1 MTKEAYVT
9 AVAEGRA
16 QLRDQQR
23 LLAMRLKQDVDERG
37 EEGGLGS
44 TRQADEQEGGDT
56 AATTATVSG
65 TGEQASDSAAG
76 GPDGVGREEEEEEE
90 EGREATA
97 AEAEA
102 SELQRRL
109 VEEEEEEAAADAE
122 RTEGVAVEALVS
134 ELFVLFVEPGVGHVE
149 TAAMNRVV
157 RQFMDRHLLQAAG
170 LRPAV
175 EEGEGGGDSS
185 GGGGFS
191 ASIRRNTVAL

>member
-16 QLRDQQR
+16 RLRDQQQ
-23 LLAMRLKQDVDERG
+23 LLAQRLKQQDEDERG
-37 EEGGLGS
+37 EDGGLGS
-44 TRQADEQEGGDT
+44 ISQAGEQEDGVAT
-56 AATTATVSG
+56 AAVSE
-65 TGEQASDSAAG
+65 TGEQASGSAPAG
-76 GPDGVGREEEEEEE
+76 PGGVW
-90 EGREATA
+90 REATA
-97 AEAEA
+97 AEEEA

-109 VEEEEEEAAADAE
+109 AEEEEEAAAARLAADAE
-122 RTEGVAVEALVS
+122 RAEGAAVEALVS

-149 TAAMNRVV
+149 TAAMNRAV

-175 EEGEGGGDSS
+175 EEGGGGGGDNSG